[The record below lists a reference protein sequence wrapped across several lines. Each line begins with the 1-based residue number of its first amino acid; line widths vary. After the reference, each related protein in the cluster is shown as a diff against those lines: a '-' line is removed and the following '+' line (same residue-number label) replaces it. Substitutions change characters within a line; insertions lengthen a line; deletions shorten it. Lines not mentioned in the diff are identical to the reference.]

1 MDAPLSFE
9 AFRCLLAELLEV
21 DVARIVPEAYFIT
34 DLGVDSLHML
44 HALLRLEQLGLQLK
58 LELAWQIQ
66 TVGDAYR
73 LYLEQAGNPA
83 PGDAARGGAHGQD

>member
-1 MDAPLSFE
+1 MTQPLSSE
-9 AFRCLLAELLEV
+9 AFRRLLADLLEV
-21 DVARIVPEAYFIT
+21 DVARVTPEAYFIS

-44 HALLRLEQLGLQLK
+44 HALLRLEQLGLQVR

-73 LYLEQAGNPA
+73 LYLEQVAGS
-83 PGDAARGGAHGQD
+83 GEGRG